1 MDTIPAVVPPLPRK
15 VDWKRNLTPLMPL
28 DWLRNAWSDL
38 RTKPAISLA
47 YGLIVFVVS
56 VILISA
62 LFTSQR
68 DYFLFPAIAGF
79 MIAGP
84 AFAVGLYEKSRK
96 ISDGE
101 DVTFANTMPSWRHSG
116 GQIAFIGV
124 ILVLLVMLW
133 IRAAVLLYA
142 IFFGLRPFTGLE
154 SIIPTLISTP
164 SGISLLI
171 VGSAVGGLFAA
182 FSFAVS
188 VFSIPMLLA
197 KNTDAFTAMGTSMA
211 LVWNN
216 LPTMLIWGALVLGL
230 FLLSCLTAF
239 VALIIVF
246 PLLGHAT
253 WHAYQAVQP
262 VGESGR
268 DPIGE
273 TE

>member
-15 VDWKRNLTPLMPL
+15 VDWKRNLTPSMPL
-28 DWLRNAWSDL
+28 DWLGKAWSDFKT
-38 RTKPAISLA
+38 RPAISLA

-56 VILISA
+56 VILVAA
-62 LFTSQR
+62 LFTAQR

-79 MIAGP
+79 MVAGP
-84 AFAVGLYEKSRK
+84 AFAVGLYEKSKK
-96 ISDGE
+96 ISEGD
-101 DVTFANTMPSWRHSG
+101 DVTFANTMPSWNHSG

-142 IFFGLRPFTGLE
+142 IFFGLKPFSGLE
-154 SIIPTLISTP
+154 SIVPTLISTP

-182 FSFAVS
+182 FAFAVS

-197 KNTDAFTAMGTSMA
+197 KDTDAFTAMGTSIA

-216 LPTMLIWGALVLGL
+216 LATMLIWGMLVMGF
-230 FLLSCLTAF
+230 FLVSCLTAF

-253 WHAYQAVQP
+253 WHAYLAVQP
-262 VGESGR
+262 VGGDSREQ
-268 DPIGE
+268 IGE
-273 TE
+273 IK